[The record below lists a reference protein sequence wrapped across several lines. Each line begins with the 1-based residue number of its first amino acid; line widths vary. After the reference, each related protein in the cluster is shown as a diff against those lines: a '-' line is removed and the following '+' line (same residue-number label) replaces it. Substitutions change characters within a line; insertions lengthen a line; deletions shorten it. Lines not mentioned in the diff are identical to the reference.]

1 MCTWIGCEFAWVQRS
16 SSVCVSGCYLYK
28 SRAINKSASFVIDHR
43 ETGASDK
50 KEPWI
55 YVSCIISYCYWWGC
69 VALVTTSVLCSRWP
83 VPAGEKSH
91 IFSLVISGLLFMEFG
106 SLNGGAYAIHKPSN
120 SLLISWKT
128 LQGTVHRIHS
138 DSSSCIFKVSPGI
151 KSPAACESTE

>member
-1 MCTWIGCEFAWVQRS
+1 MQYCFIITWQICRYCKLLSLWECAHELDVSLLECREVQVC
-16 SSVCVSGCYLYK
+16 VCVSGCYLYI
-28 SRAINKSASFVIDHR
+28 SRAINKSASFVTDHR

-55 YVSCIISYCYWWGC
+55 YVSCIISYCYRWGC

-106 SLNGGAYAIHKPSN
+106 SLNGGA
-120 SLLISWKT
+120 
-128 LQGTVHRIHS
+128 
-138 DSSSCIFKVSPGI
+138 
-151 KSPAACESTE
+151 